1 MSEFGATQIP
11 KPTDEQAFER
21 CNVTLWRCVL
31 KDPTA
36 QVYGRRGQ
44 RQHGVDILGC
54 RDGRP
59 EKPVGIQCKLKGA
72 GQLLSEKE
80 VRDEVEKA
88 MGFNP
93 PLSEYIIVTTAPN
106 DTSLQSLVME
116 LSKAKSEQLNRKLKI
131 TIYGWQSLQQE
142 IRRHPEAHKEFD
154 PSYTPQVERIKQTVN
169 ELPEV
174 IASTLAPQFDEV
186 RSDIASLKATPVD
199 LDHTEISAEHER
211 LIDDYKE
218 LVSTDP
224 ATALGLLLKLQ
235 KRIDDKAT
243 NRVRFRVATNIA
255 ACQLE
260 LGDVEKAATGFIAA
274 WDLAP
279 DDPRAIANKAL
290 GFLLRNDWQAVK
302 SYAESKLSEHPD
314 NASLAAYY
322 IHSLKSDE
330 TVVDPLARVPEDV
343 RNTPQVAEA
352 YIAWLIERGVHG
364 AWWDVAIAAHGAHPD
379 CHELEEM
386 CAGALLSRAVGD
398 DRFVQNQI
406 LDDTAR
412 DDVDKAI
419 QIYET
424 RWPDIR
430 SRVVHRLG
438 DPTTIALNLMVAY
451 RLRGRNEESIKIA
464 NEALEH
470 FPDDVM
476 VKEHAAVI
484 FFEKRDT
491 KRARE
496 LISDLEIN
504 EQMATLRLNIGIVEE
519 DWVDVGDFVDNNLD
533 SFSESERNLA
543 LAARTL
549 ARVETSPEE
558 KRRSIL
564 KGAQCKF
571 EGDTRALSLLAQTA
585 RLSEL
590 DDLSKAF
597 FEAASAAF
605 ANGDDGPAPRRFFT
619 TEAMARQEFNLAA
632 DTLNGHVRLDRVS
645 EELRM
650 LAHALVYDVPIRQ
663 RAARFFEELA
673 PELRGLP
680 YFRRLE
686 GILHYNR
693 GLYRNAVAP
702 FSDAFEQQPVLENLL
717 CLIRSLFAIGDRNG
731 IESLIE
737 RDGVDALPG
746 SPLERIEF
754 SHVLSEFGEHSR
766 AIELG
771 YEALTGGLDN
781 PDIVMKYLGLVLNST
796 WDRQDHGFDGTVATG
811 VWVHLT
817 ETNGKESM
825 GLIGESAHRL
835 WGEKVEP
842 TNTFIAKSVGLK
854 TGEMFEHVNSLD
866 LMEKWTVSE
875 IKPRWMQAFHY
886 LAQNFGQ
893 MFPDARGFA
902 SITTRGDDI
911 EPILDLAR
919 RHSQAAGVRA
929 ELYLEK
935 GFPIAVAAGDKPG
948 GGIAF
953 AQYLYS
959 AGMQVRVCSGT
970 AAELDEALALV
981 RDNRRSGAVLDAL
994 TAWHAAGLDIFP
1006 VLKERLGPLAIP
1018 ASELG
1023 RIKTMTADFSR
1034 GADERSMS
1042 LGYRNG
1048 EFIRHT
1054 ETADERAEQ
1063 LNELKARITKIEEAC
1078 EVEPIEFPDHF
1089 SELGELLVGL
1099 PPRDAFAPAVMAGK
1113 KRLLLCEDLM
1123 MRQLAGEAFG
1133 AKGVWLQAVLMSAEQ
1148 DTTMS
1153 HNAYSDA
1160 VVYLAAHRHGPVSLN
1175 RQLLLSTFERDE
1187 TSDLSNLQALCTYI
1201 GHEAADLQSHTDLGA
1216 GFINTLWARARP
1228 IVVTSVPADSKT
1240 LKATDLVFGAL
1251 IGDTNNDEWPKRA
1264 AALFRNLDEAAALY
1278 LFQWCEAKFLPVDQI
1293 RKILR
1298 AEVD

>member
-106 DTSLQSLVME
+106 DTSLQSLAME

-174 IASTLAPQFDEV
+174 IASTLAPQFDAV

-260 LGDVEKAATGFIAA
+260 LGDIETAATGFIAA

-290 GFLLRNDWQAVK
+290 GFLLRNDWQTVK
-302 SYAESKLSEHPD
+302 NFAESMLSEHPD

-322 IHSLKSDE
+322 IHSLKNDE
-330 TVVDPLARVPEDV
+330 TVVDPLARVPEAV

-352 YIAWLIERGVHG
+352 YIAWLIERGAPD
-364 AWWDVAIAAHGAHPD
+364 AWWDAAIGAHNRYPENV
-379 CHELEEM
+379 ELNELYA
-386 CAGALLSRAVGD
+386 CALFSRVIAD
-398 DRFVQNQI
+398 DRFVRSHV
-406 LDDTAR
+406 LHDTALA
-412 DDVDKAI
+412 DVDKVI
-419 QIYET
+419 EIYET
-424 RWPDIR
+424 RWPEIR
-430 SRVVHRLG
+430 DHKVHRRG
-438 DPTTIALNLMVAY
+438 AQASVALNLMVAY
-451 RLRGRNEESIKIA
+451 RLRGRNEESAKTA
-464 NEALEH
+464 KEALER
-470 FPDDVM
+470 FPEDATI
-476 VKEHAAVI
+476 KEHVAVI
-484 FFEKRDT
+484 LMEEGEAK
-491 KRARE
+491 KALE
-496 LISDLEIN
+496 VISDLEIN
-504 EQMATLRLNIGIVEE
+504 AQTATLRLNIHVTLE
-519 DWVDVGDFVDNNLD
+519 DWNSVVQIVDDHLETFP
-533 SFSESERNLA
+533 ESERDLA
-543 LAARTL
+543 RATRTL
-549 ARVETSPEE
+549 ARVELAAKEE
-558 KRRSIL
+558 RPSIL
-564 KGAQCKF
+564 KS
-571 EGDTRALSLLAQTA
+571 EESRYTGDTRALTLLAQIA
-585 RLSEL
+585 RVNDLDILSNT
-590 DDLSKAF
+590 F
-597 FEAASAAF
+597 FEAASSAF
-605 ANGDDGPAPRRFFT
+605 QIGDGGPASRRGYA
-619 TEAMARQEFNLAA
+619 TEAMVRQKLDVVSDA
-632 DTLNGHVRLDRVS
+632 LLGHVRTDRVS

-673 PELRGLP
+673 PELRRLP
-680 YFRRLE
+680 YFQRLE

-693 GLYRNAVAP
+693 GLYRNAVAQ
-702 FSDAFEQQPVLENLL
+702 FSDAFEQQPVMENLL
-717 CLIRSLFAIGDRNG
+717 CLIRSLFAIGDRKG

-737 RDGVDALPG
+737 RDTVDELQG
-746 SPLERIEF
+746 SPIERIEF
-754 SHVLSEFGEHSR
+754 SHFLSEFGKYSR
-766 AIELG
+766 AIDLG
-771 YEALTGGLDN
+771 YKALTDGLDN
-781 PDIVMKYLGLVLNST
+781 PDIVRKYLGLVLNST
-796 WDRQDHGFDGTVATG
+796 WDKQDHGFDGTVATG

-825 GLIGESAHRL
+825 GLVGESANRP
-835 WGEKVEP
+835 WGEKIEP
-842 TNTFIAKSVGLK
+842 TNAFFANSLGLK
-854 TGEMFEHVNSLD
+854 TEDVFEHINSLGVA
-866 LMEKWTVSE
+866 EKWTVSE
-875 IKPRWMQAFHY
+875 IKPRWLQAFHH
-886 LAQNFGQ
+886 LVESFGQ
-893 MFPDARGFA
+893 RFPDAPGFGSMTIA
-902 SITTRGDDI
+902 NDDI
-911 EPILDLAR
+911 EPILEQVR
-919 RHSQAAGVRA
+919 RQSQAAGVRA

-935 GFPIAVAAGDKPG
+935 GLPIAVAAGDTPG
-948 GGIAF
+948 GGIDF

-970 AAELDEALALV
+970 AEEFNEAFALV
-981 RDNRRSGAVLDAL
+981 KDHRRSGAVLDAL
-994 TAWHAAGLDIFP
+994 TAWHAAALDIFP
-1006 VLKERLGPLAIP
+1006 VLKECLGPLAIP

-1023 RIKTMTADFSR
+1023 RIKAMTAEFTR
-1034 GADERSMS
+1034 GGGGRSMS

-1063 LNELKARITKIEEAC
+1063 LNELKARIATIEEAC

-1113 KRLLLCEDLM
+1113 KRTAALRGYDDAATG
-1123 MRQLAGEAFG
+1123 RQGVRRQRRLVAGG
-1133 AKGVWLQAVLMSAEQ
+1133 
-1148 DTTMS
+1148 S
-1153 HNAYSDA
+1153 H
-1160 VVYLAAHRHGPVSLN
+1160 
-1175 RQLLLSTFERDE
+1175 ER
-1187 TSDLSNLQALCTYI
+1187 
-1201 GHEAADLQSHTDLGA
+1201 
-1216 GFINTLWARARP
+1216 RARRSN
-1228 IVVTSVPADSKT
+1228 V
-1240 LKATDLVFGAL
+1240 
-1251 IGDTNNDEWPKRA
+1251 
-1264 AALFRNLDEAAALY
+1264 
-1278 LFQWCEAKFLPVDQI
+1278 
-1293 RKILR
+1293 
-1298 AEVD
+1298 